1 MGGLRRLVVSA
12 LIGLVASCMPPAAA
26 SPSAPGSTVL
36 PTPSAAAQ
44 GSQAPTAPLTPA
56 PPTGLGDTWERI
68 ELPGQRPEPIA
79 AVNGLS
85 GLVIVGRQCVGVN
98 ANRCTQTAS
107 AWRSDD
113 DGATWQLAVI
123 DDAENT
129 FLREVVYNG
138 SYVAF
143 GIRYERRGEARQA
156 VGILWGSDDGSDWR
170 RFGSIELGDCTEE
183 GCPSALGLHANEDGP
198 FLLERV
204 LTSSMGS
211 GPPYR
216 SADGSEWTP
225 IPASEFGLVDS
236 ADVIITDA
244 LATSPGFY
252 ALLTGNDLPLSAWT
266 SEDGATWSAAG
277 SFDEVTDTSASL
289 TLGSELVVA
298 RGSCAGDACGTSI
311 WVELEDGGF
320 EETAASFELVDTRV
334 TYTGPAGYLL
344 VGLDDGTP
352 RASTSLDARTWTRGD
367 PGPPSEQCG
376 MGWLAGGPSLA
387 IFIGELGCGDAWI
400 THGVAS
406 E

>member
-1 MGGLRRLVVSA
+1 M
-12 LIGLVASCMPPAAA
+12 IGLVAGCSPVPATTPLPSATAPATSSPPSTATPTATAA
-26 SPSAPGSTVL
+26 SSP
-36 PTPSAAAQ
+36 Q
-44 GSQAPTAPLTPA
+44 G
-56 PPTGLGDTWERI
+56 PTGLGDTWERI
-68 ELPGQRPEPIA
+68 ELPGERPEPIA

-85 GLVIVGRQCVGVN
+85 GLVIVGRQCIGAN
-98 ANRCTQTAS
+98 AHGCTQTAS

-113 DGATWQLAVI
+113 EGATWQLALV

-143 GIRYERRGEARQA
+143 GIRYERRGEARRA
-156 VGILWGSDDGSDWR
+156 VGILWHSGDGSDWR

-183 GCPSALGLHANEDGP
+183 GCPYAIGLHANEDGP
-198 FLLERV
+198 FLLDRV
-204 LTSSMGS
+204 LTNLMGP

-216 SADGSEWTP
+216 SADGNEWTP
-225 IPASEFGLVDS
+225 IPAGEFGLVHS

-252 ALLTGNDLPLSAWT
+252 ALLTGNDLPLTAWT

-277 SFDEVTDTSASL
+277 SFDVVTDTSASL
-289 TLGSELVVA
+289 TLGAELVVA
-298 RGSCAGDACGTSI
+298 RGSCSPSACRTSI
-311 WVELEDGGF
+311 WVGSQDGGF
-320 EETAASFELVDTRV
+320 EETDASFELVETRV
-334 TYTGPAGYLL
+334 TYTGPTGYLL
-344 VGLDDGTP
+344 VGLDHGAP

-367 PGPPSEQCG
+367 PGPPTEQCG
-376 MGWLAGGPSLA
+376 VGWLAGGPSLA
-387 IFIGELGCGDAWI
+387 IFMGELGCGDAWI